1 MPASLD
7 TELDAT
13 TNAVFD
19 AARHLPPEAKLVLIE
34 KLAGS
39 LLEDDTLE
47 SEVIATAERRWAEI
61 EAGSA
66 KSVSLADLEKE
77 LRTKYQSL

>member
-1 MPASLD
+1 MS
-7 TELDAT
+7 AT
-13 TNAVFD
+13 LEVDVAADAVFE
-19 AARHLPPEAKLVLIE
+19 AARHLPPAAKLVLIE

-47 SEVIATAERRWAEI
+47 PEVIATAERRWAEI
-61 EAGSA
+61 EAGTA